1 MSSDERRPNIP
12 AADTVPVD
20 VGDVMGVA
28 KIIRGAKPS
37 DPPNKRPELEP
48 TPKQTLARI
57 GDYQLVGRFPSSSA
71 TMVFL
76 AHKSSPFGVIR
87 RAVVKWAGRRAD
99 NFEHSRNVL
108 LDEARAI
115 AFLDHPNLV
124 TIFDVGE
131 DAAGVY
137 VALEYVPGPDLR
149 RVVQELRRTD
159 RRLPPPVACYLMVE
173 VLRGLEHAHRAVGP
187 DEEPLKIVHR
197 DVNPSNI
204 VIANTG
210 HVKLTD
216 FGMVHMRGRMQAST
230 APHIVKGKY
239 RYMAPEYIADQLITA
254 QADIYSVG
262 LVLLELLTG
271 ELFFTGNEPV
281 RAMSQIVNEGPP
293 YDVMD
298 RYGVHRELQA
308 VIRLATHRNPKK
320 RFSSA
325 RDMAAAIE
333 DHLQRAGTYVSASSM
348 AALLMEQN
356 LPSS

>member
-1 MSSDERRPNIP
+1 MPSDKRRPNIP

-20 VGDVMGVA
+20 IGDVMGVA

-76 AHKSSPFGVIR
+76 AHKSSPYGVIR
-87 RAVVKWAGRRAD
+87 RAVVKWAGRQGD
-99 NFEHSRNVL
+99 NFEHSRSML

-131 DAAGVY
+131 DAAGVH

-149 RVVQELRRTD
+149 RVVQELRRNA
-159 RRLPPPVACYLMVE
+159 RKVPEALACHLMVE

-187 DEEPLKIVHR
+187 DEEPLRIVHR
-197 DVNPSNI
+197 DVNPSNVI
-204 VIANTG
+204 IANTG

-216 FGMVHMRGRMQAST
+216 FGMVHMRGRMQAPT

-254 QADIYSVG
+254 QADVYSVG

-271 ELFFTGNEPV
+271 ELFFTGDEPV
-281 RAMSQIVNEGPP
+281 KAMSKIVNEGVP
-293 YDVMD
+293 YEVMD
-298 RYGVHRELQA
+298 RHEVHPELQA
-308 VIRLATHRNPKK
+308 VIRLATHRDPKK
-320 RFSSA
+320 RFTAA
-325 RDMAAAIE
+325 RDMGVAIE
-333 DHLQRAGTYVSASSM
+333 DHLRRAGTYVSGSDV
-348 AALLMEQN
+348 AAFLVEQN
-356 LPSS
+356 IPL